1 MLDKYIKNSVA
12 IRDAFER
19 MIKVINFLIFLS
31 FNLLVSWYWRFPR
44 IACCSRKN
52 GGSNEQVNDKI

>member
-31 FNLLVSWYWRFPR
+31 FNLLVSWY
-44 IACCSRKN
+44 
-52 GGSNEQVNDKI
+52 

>member
-19 MIKVINFLIFLS
+19 MIKVHHYIFYYIL
-31 FNLLVSWYWRFPR
+31 F
-44 IACCSRKN
+44 
-52 GGSNEQVNDKI
+52 